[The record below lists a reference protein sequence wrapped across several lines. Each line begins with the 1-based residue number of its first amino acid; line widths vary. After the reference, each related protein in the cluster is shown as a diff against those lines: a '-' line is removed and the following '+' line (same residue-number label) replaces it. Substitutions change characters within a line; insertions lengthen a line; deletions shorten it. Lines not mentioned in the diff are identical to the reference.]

1 MIERVYTRLL
11 FLAKL
16 PWSNFNAPAFRIA
29 SMSLM
34 KSSALFPVCAC
45 VIALAACDTPNY
57 IPDGYVHHNKPYKS
71 QTPPPSPKFSPMQ
84 RSTMGPEQADQF
96 RMAVYQLVD
105 NLTNRAGMPPKP
117 VYVVK
122 PEKMTPLYTNIDN
135 DVRESL
141 RHIGYRLSDTPDGAY
156 VIAYTAEVLKD
167 KDGKVVST
175 SADQGPNV
183 RLGIHV
189 FDSLGE
195 NSKMLTKEEG
205 DFYING
211 ADVMDIS
218 PAFFDGVFIPDTSR
232 SSDGS
237 GTN

>member
-1 MIERVYTRLL
+1 
-11 FLAKL
+11 
-16 PWSNFNAPAFRIA
+16 
-29 SMSLM
+29 MSLM
-34 KSSALFPVCAC
+34 KSSALLSVCAC
-45 VIALAACDTPNY
+45 VITLAACDTPNY

-71 QTPPPSPKFSPMQ
+71 QTPPPSPKFTPMQ
-84 RSTMGPEQADQF
+84 RSTMGAEQSDQF

-117 VYVVK
+117 VYVMK

-183 RLGIHV
+183 RLGVHV

-218 PAFFDGVFIPDTSR
+218 PAFFDGVFIPDSSAR
-232 SSDGS
+232 ASDGS